1 MTGPERGRILGRRR
15 TSGLRGR
22 RAECAALD
30 RLIAAVRAG
39 ESRVLV
45 LRGDAGVGKTAL
57 LEYAV
62 GSASEFRVL
71 RAGGVESEMELAFA
85 ALHQLCAPLLD
96 RVHRLPA
103 PQRHALDTV
112 FGMEEGPPPDRFLV
126 GLAVLSLL
134 SEGSDDRPLLCVVD
148 DVQWLDRASAQVLG
162 FAARRLMAEPIAL
175 LFGARQPGEEL
186 SGLPGLEVTG
196 LPDADARALLAPV
209 FRYVLDT
216 TTRDRLV
223 AETRGNPLALLE
235 LPRGLTIEKL
245 AGGLGLLSEQPLS
258 GRIEAGFLARIEEL
272 SAKSRLLL
280 LLAAA
285 EPIGD
290 SMLLWRAA
298 ERLGVDAGAAGGDE
312 FTALVTIDDRV
323 TFRHPLVRSAAY
335 RAASTK
341 DRRAAHLALAAVT
354 DGGVDPDRRAW
365 HRASAAAGPDE
376 AVAAELERSA
386 GRAQARGGLA
396 AAAAFLQRSV
406 ALTEGTALR
415 ADRALAAARVSLHA
429 GEFDVALRMVTVA
442 EAGGADE
449 SRRAQALLLRG
460 QIAFASGHN
469 GDAPP
474 VLLAAANRLQR
485 LDLTLARETYLE
497 AWGAALFA
505 GEATAA
511 GSLLDSS
518 AAAGVLPPAD
528 PQQPSDLLLDALATL
543 RTAGRV
549 AAAPLL
555 RRATAAFA
563 SPEAS
568 IEDNFR
574 WGWLTTVPSN
584 VLWDEQAWNT
594 INVRQLG
601 LARGAGALARLP
613 IDLTA
618 TAILAAWRGDFAGA
632 AAAIAEADAVVDV
645 TDTRIAP
652 FGAMLLAALRGREAE
667 ATGLI
672 DSAVEGAAAAG
683 QGIAVQYARW
693 VSGILFNGLGRHEQA
708 LVAARLAAAEAPE
721 LFLSAWALPELI
733 EASVRTGNAEVGA
746 DALEQLAEAA
756 EAAGTDW
763 ALGVEARSRALLA
776 VGDAAETCFREAIE
790 RLGRTQL
797 RSELARARLLY
808 GEWLRRQGR
817 RVDARAQLRTAYD
830 LFATIGMEAFA
841 ERTRRELLAT
851 GETVRKRTVESS
863 ATDELTAQER
873 QIALL
878 VRDGLSNP
886 EVGARLF
893 LSPRTVEWHLR
904 KIFAKLSITSR
915 RQLRDVLRG
924 ADQASAST

>member
-1 MTGPERGRILGRRR
+1 LTVAFRRHAGLVGRA
-15 TSGLRGR
+15 S
-22 RAECAALD
+22 ECAVLD
-30 RLIAAVRAG
+30 RTIAAVGTG

-45 LRGDAGVGKTAL
+45 VHGAPGAGKSAL
-57 LEYAV
+57 LEHLES
-62 GSASEFRVL
+62 SATGMRVL
-71 RAGGVESEMELAFA
+71 RAVGVESEMELAFA

-96 RVHRLPA
+96 RVHRLPV

-112 FGMEEGPPPDRFLV
+112 FGKEEGAPPDRFLV

-134 SEGSDDRPLLCVVD
+134 SEASDERPLLCVVD

-175 LFGARQPGEEL
+175 LFGARQPGHEL
-186 SGLPGLEVTG
+186 SGLPELELTG
-196 LPDADARALLAPV
+196 LRDADARALLAPV
-209 FRYVLDT
+209 FRYVLDA

-235 LPRGLTIEKL
+235 LPRGLTMEQL
-245 AGGLGLLSEQPLS
+245 AGGLGLVSEQPLS
-258 GRIEAGFLARIEEL
+258 GRIEASFLARIDEL
-272 SAKSRLLL
+272 SPKSRMLL

-298 ERLGVDAGAAGGDE
+298 ERLGVDVGAAAGDGFAE
-312 FTALVTIDDRV
+312 FVTIDDRV
-323 TFRHPLVRSAAY
+323 AFRHPLVRSAVY
-335 RAASTK
+335 RAAPTK
-341 DRRAAHLALAAVT
+341 DRRSAHLALAAVT
-354 DGGVDPDRRAW
+354 DVGVDPDRRAW
-365 HRASAAAGPDE
+365 HMASAAVGPDE

-406 ALTEGTALR
+406 ALTEDASLR
-415 ADRALAAARVSLHA
+415 AGRALAAARVSLYA
-429 GEFDVALRMVTVA
+429 GEFDVALRMVRVA
-442 EAGGADE
+442 EAGGVDE
-449 SRRAQALLLRG
+449 ERHAHALLLRG
-460 QIAFASGHN
+460 QISFASGH
-469 GDAPP
+469 GVDAPP
-474 VLLAAANRLQR
+474 VLLDAAKRLEP
-485 LDLTLARETYLE
+485 LDLKLARETYLE

-505 GEATAA
+505 GETSAA
-511 GSLLDSS
+511 GSLLDASS
-518 AAAGVLPPAD
+518 AARALPPAQ
-528 PQQPSDLLLDALATL
+528 PAQPSDLLLDALATL

-563 SPEAS
+563 SPDAS

-574 WGWLTTVPSN
+574 WGWLATVPSN
-584 VLWDEQAWNT
+584 VLWDEQAWDT

-601 LARGAGALARLP
+601 LARSAGALARLP

-618 TAILAAWRGDFAGA
+618 TAVLAAWRGNFA
-632 AAAIAEADAVVDV
+632 AAASTIAEADAVVDV

-667 ATGLI
+667 AAALI
-672 DSAVEGAAAAG
+672 ESAAESAVPAG

-693 VSGILFNGLGRHEQA
+693 VSAILFNGLGRHEEA
-708 LVAARLAAAEAPE
+708 LAAARPAAAETPE

-733 EASVRTGNAEVGA
+733 EAGVRTGNTEVAG
-746 DALEQLAEAA
+746 DALERLAEVAEAA
-756 EAAGTDW
+756 DTDW
-763 ALGVEARSRALLA
+763 ALGVEARSRALLTA
-776 VGDAAETCFREAIE
+776 GAGAETSFRDAIE
-790 RLGRTQL
+790 RLDRTRL
-797 RSELARARLLY
+797 RPELARAHLLY

-830 LFATIGMEAFA
+830 MLSAIGMEAFA

-851 GETVRKRTVESS
+851 GETVRKRTLESS

-904 KIFAKLSITSR
+904 KIFAKLSISSR
-915 RQLRDVLRG
+915 RQLRDALRG
-924 ADQASAST
+924 ADQTPAGS